1 MLIEW
6 LPKIG
11 VVITGLFGLVGF
23 FKPEVFTKPM
33 NIMLHSPVAVS
44 EARVVF
50 GALNLGMALA
60 ALILADPVIYTA
72 MGIAWGTAFLARIW
86 SMLNDNIG
94 FKAAVPGLLVDG
106 VLSALLLSPILLS

>member
-11 VVITGLFGLVGF
+11 VLITGMFGLVGF

-33 NIMLHSPVAVS
+33 NIMLQSPVAVS

-60 ALILADPVIYTA
+60 AVIYTA
-72 MGIAWGTAFLARIW
+72 MGIAWGTAFLARVW
-86 SMLNDNIG
+86 SIFNDNIG
-94 FKAAVPGLLVDG
+94 LKAAVPGLLVDG

>member
-11 VVITGLFGLVGF
+11 VLITGMFGLVGF

-33 NIMLHSPVAVS
+33 NIMLQSPVAVS

-72 MGIAWGTAFLARIW
+72 MGIAWGTAFLARVW
-86 SMLNDNIG
+86 SIFNDNIG
-94 FKAAVPGLLVDG
+94 LKAAVPGLLVDG

>member
-1 MLIEW
+1 MLVEW

-11 VVITGLFGLVGF
+11 VLITGLFGLVGF
-23 FKPEVFTKPM
+23 FKPHVFTKPM
-33 NIMLHSPVAVS
+33 NIALQSPVAVS

-60 ALILADPVIYTA
+60 ALILADPIIYTA

-86 SMLNDNIG
+86 SIFTDSIAG
-94 FKAAVPGLLVDG
+94 RDAVPGLLVDG
-106 VLSALLLSPILLS
+106 VLSTLLLSPVLLS